1 MFILHLTPDIYLIE
15 HQTSQLLLPFL
26 LTFSDRPPK
35 ESPAPVISLMG
46 VALDDSSVIIEA
58 IDVSILDFL
67 VRSSDIVV
75 KFLVLNL

>member
-1 MFILHLTPDIYLIE
+1 MLILHITPDIYLTE
-15 HQTSQLLLPFL
+15 HQTSQILLPFL
-26 LTFSDRPPK
+26 LTFSASPPK

-58 IDVSILDFL
+58 IDASILDLL